1 MRYHPHNWILG
12 QSWHTDLAPPPVQA
26 RLRADPTDRFRYLYL
41 GALPYGK
48 PPTDYIEPLLS
59 DRHLP
64 FYVKIPK
71 YFTAHFPLYLR
82 HLCRARF
89 RVSPFSSSISKLHTP
104 NHCPHSDPCSNSK
117 YGQPLHDSHPHL
129 LEPGELT
136 PGIQASEYAGR
147 RKKLMDS
154 LPTGS
159 VVLCSAADYKF
170 RQSSNFWYLTGIEE
184 QDAAILLQK
193 TSSGKG
199 HKTYLFVKDKD
210 PYDELWHGPRTGVQ
224 QSVKIFA
231 ADEGFSIEVLC
242 KILDLV
248 LKDANHFF
256 ADVPSQVADSGVSK
270 TSPKG
275 NDDVDTRKTQTK
287 KFAQRSDETQKD
299 QKFGGTNSDAQS
311 GRCQRHLTCQG
322 KSPCISIPCRMFF
335 TRRPD
340 QTMRFAKSAET
351 EAQLAAHF
359 EYVCALQGA
368 QRPAYVPVVARGGY
382 ASDITRTFPVGPS
395 GQFTPP
401 QRELYASI
409 LEVQKK
415 LILMCTEESKESM
428 NSLHNQSV
436 DLLKKALRRVGFD
449 LGAGGKLIDRL
460 YPHYLTHPIG
470 IERNDPV
477 VLSINAPKEIAD
489 VEATCQGSLG
499 VGPY

>member
-1 MRYHPHNWILG
+1 MFKFKIWSTSAR
-12 QSWHTDLAPPPVQA
+12 LAPTST
-26 RLRADPTDRFRYLYL
+26 RTW
-41 GALPYGK
+41 G
-48 PPTDYIEPLLS
+48 T
-59 DRHLP
+59 H
-64 FYVKIPK
+64 
-71 YFTAHFPLYLR
+71 
-82 HLCRARF
+82 
-89 RVSPFSSSISKLHTP
+89 
-104 NHCPHSDPCSNSK
+104 
-117 YGQPLHDSHPHL
+117 
-129 LEPGELT
+129 

-147 RKKLMDS
+147 RKRLMDS

-159 VVLCSAADYKF
+159 VVLCSAAELKYMSSITNSVNPLISEDLQ
-170 RQSSNFWYLTGIEE
+170 RQ
-184 QDAAILLQK
+184 
-193 TSSGKG
+193 G

-256 ADVPSQVADSGVSK
+256 ADVPSQVADSEVTMMSILERHKPRSLHKEVMKLRKIKSLAERIAMRKAADVSG
-270 TSPKG
+270 TSHAKAVPVYLDSLS
-275 NDDVDTRKTQTK
+275 NV
-287 KFAQRSDETQKD
+287 
-299 QKFGGTNSDAQS
+299 
-311 GRCQRHLTCQG
+311 
-322 KSPCISIPCRMFF
+322 F
-335 TRRPD
+335 TRRLD

-368 QRPAYVPVVARGGY
+368 QRPAYVPVVARGANALAIHYTNNDCRLREGEMVLMDAGCELNGY

-415 LILMCTEESKESM
+415 LILMCTEQRELYASILEVQKKLILMCTEESKESM

-436 DLLKKALRRVGFD
+436 DLLKRR
-449 LGAGGKLIDRL
+449 
-460 YPHYLTHPIG
+460 
-470 IERNDPV
+470 
-477 VLSINAPKEIAD
+477 
-489 VEATCQGSLG
+489 
-499 VGPY
+499 